1 MGPDDLHHERLIM
14 LNPIEVMQVEIDL
27 EGKGIKDYKLAE
39 GNDCI
44 RVQAGSCSVPL
55 NLYYIFR
62 NGAIADVQVD

>member
-1 MGPDDLHHERLIM
+1 MTSIENL

-27 EGKGIKDYKLAE
+27 EKRKIKNYKLVP

-44 RVQAGSCSVPL
+44 WVQAGSSSIPL

-62 NGAIADVQVD
+62 NGAIADVQID

>member
-1 MGPDDLHHERLIM
+1 MQEL
-14 LNPIEVMQVEIDL
+14 LNPFEVMQVRIDL
-27 EGKGIKDYKLAE
+27 EEKGITNYKLAQ

-44 RVQAGSCSVPL
+44 WVQAGSSSVPL